1 MIDCSSVHASG
12 IHVPDR
18 WRKEYVVSDV
28 SDLYVSEPL
37 FQRWIRATASA
48 CLPAAP
54 QRDEV
59 LLYTAKTA

>member
-28 SDLYVSEPL
+28 SGLYVSEPL
-37 FQRWIRATASA
+37 FLRESVASIYRL
-48 CLPAAP
+48 CDLGG
-54 QRDEV
+54 
-59 LLYTAKTA
+59 YNI